1 MKQQWY
7 VSKTVKGLLILLAH
21 VTAVM
26 SVVSLL
32 WAMTYPSMVSEVFSG
47 SGATAYEDTDI
58 FKNRMIELNC
68 EVMRGLQVKE
78 LFETDGVYDPQ
89 KIIDIQ
95 EYMKSFGQ
103 ELRYPD
109 ENVHGLAYTLGDL
122 LAWGNNWGYVESDI
136 YDATR
141 ELEDKIIVC
150 RRPDKTFHYYY
161 YSEFKELINTGKLRF
176 VIAVDESG
184 ISEDDILT
192 ESTAGVT
199 TEAGWRRNISRSMQM
214 ILCRWLMTAQ
224 SGTAG

>member
-47 SGATAYEDTDI
+47 SGATEYEDTDI

-103 ELRYPD
+103 ELR
-109 ENVHGLAYTLGDL
+109 L
-122 LAWGNNWGYVESDI
+122 S
-136 YDATR
+136 
-141 ELEDKIIVC
+141 
-150 RRPDKTFHYYY
+150 
-161 YSEFKELINTGKLRF
+161 LIH
-176 VIAVDESG
+176 I
-184 ISEDDILT
+184 
-192 ESTAGVT
+192 
-199 TEAGWRRNISRSMQM
+199 
-214 ILCRWLMTAQ
+214 
-224 SGTAG
+224 

>member
-103 ELRYPD
+103 ELRY
-109 ENVHGLAYTLGDL
+109 V
-122 LAWGNNWGYVESDI
+122 
-136 YDATR
+136 
-141 ELEDKIIVC
+141 
-150 RRPDKTFHYYY
+150 
-161 YSEFKELINTGKLRF
+161 
-176 VIAVDESG
+176 
-184 ISEDDILT
+184 
-192 ESTAGVT
+192 VT
-199 TEAGWRRNISRSMQM
+199 
-214 ILCRWLMTAQ
+214 
-224 SGTAG
+224 